1 MPKESES
8 KRELARVLY
17 LSGLRQDEILD
28 KVDVSR
34 QTLSRWI
41 NSLGWKELRAAK
53 TITRPQLVN
62 KILESIS
69 NLLDRANEPGN
80 EEMLAGMSDRLIKL
94 TSAIKKL
101 EKEANIVD
109 RVDTLIDFEAWLA
122 DNRSQY
128 PRLTNEL
135 FALVNQ
141 IHNDYLNIIFSKK

>member
-141 IHNDYLNIIFSKK
+141 MHNDYLNIIFSKK